1 MIIAGQ
7 LVKTAEKLVQ
17 QPDQLLSGA
26 LRRQNGEADDI
37 GEPTEYKTEGHGYLA
52 GQDPRRVVKG

>member
-17 QPDQLLSGA
+17 QTDQLLSGA

-37 GEPTEYKTEGHGYLA
+37 GEPREHKT
-52 GQDPRRVVKG
+52 DTII